1 MYNTTGEKCCI
12 TEIVS
17 LQQKLDDFKGIIIL
31 QTYIPRRGK
40 EIAFGSDSSNN
51 SNFLVWS
58 IVKYLK
64 IYPKFNRCLLQEYN
78 VNLKKLVNTL
88 EQS

>member
-1 MYNTTGEKCCI
+1 MYYDSHVCKPQQEALLKVLCDRKIILTTKTGHY
-12 TEIVS
+12 
-17 LQQKLDDFKGIIIL
+17 FRGIL

-64 IYPKFNRCLLQEYN
+64 IYP
-78 VNLKKLVNTL
+78 
-88 EQS
+88 